1 MMHQKSN
8 IFQFRIFIHTM
19 WTVVIFALQ
28 ASLSFALAP
37 SLICALAHFPTHRTG
52 LSNSK
57 SPAYLTRSADWAAS
71 CLKRDIMGSRSYPGD
86 LAIML
91 VRGGGGYDD
100 EGGNGSEDS
109 DDGLSEE
116 DDDYTDDDEMLESTK
131 ELTIECGSE
140 ELEEDDEAKFVK
152 LQNQASLSQRSRN
165 FGITTALWSS
175 LFFDVLLNK
184 AKRCDLFPGLAASS
198 SATNLYLI
206 PSALLSSGFA
216 LASGTSFLLWRDL
229 DIRAEMASTEGQSDY
244 DVEGTKGDWFL
255 SLSNSSAGIENDLDS
270 QNFPLET
277 RQRLYFH
284 LSLFGLLSLGAH
296 VGNYFSDQAPFLGMS
311 ASIINVHNTLTCVSA
326 LIKEQSL
333 RDSLDHLISWPF
345 RLVQFGKERSTGK
358 REFLPLLFRLATV
371 VAWVSC
377 IATVRALFATVAELT
392 GIFSTSPMLVNNA
405 RLLSLQ
411 ISSLARLTLTAG
423 VFQTIYKSTLNE
435 KFRNH
440 PFFSTLS
447 GIMSSACLGVGG
459 TMIFSVLS
467 SFLRDGNLLSQNVTV
482 DGALLI
488 FFGVLSGY
496 KSVSGFMKY
505 IKSKEATDG
514 DLGILVEKAIE
525 S

>member
-1 MMHQKSN
+1 M
-8 IFQFRIFIHTM
+8 IL
-19 WTVVIFALQ
+19 ALQ
-28 ASLSFALAP
+28 ASLSCALAP
-37 SLICALAHFPTHRTG
+37 SLICALSHFPAQRTGRSNEKYPTFLARSTHR
-52 LSNSK
+52 
-57 SPAYLTRSADWAAS
+57 AAS
-71 CLKRDIMGSRSYPGD
+71 CLKRDTMGSRSHPGD
-86 LAIML
+86 LAIMF

-100 EGGNGSEDS
+100 AGGDGSEDS
-109 DDGLSEE
+109 EDSLSEE
-116 DDDYTDDDEMLESTK
+116 DDVYTDDEEMLESNKKPT
-131 ELTIECGSE
+131 TECGSE
-140 ELEEDDEAKFVK
+140 VLDEDDETKVVK
-152 LQNQASLSQRSRN
+152 LQIQASLSQRSRN

-184 AKRCDLFPGLAASS
+184 AKRCDLFSGLVTSS
-198 SATNLYLI
+198 SATNQYLI

-229 DIRAEMASTEGQSDY
+229 DIRAEMASTEGQPDCDIES
-244 DVEGTKGDWFL
+244 TKGDWFL
-255 SLSNSSAGIENDLDS
+255 SLSNSSAGIENDLDG
-270 QNFPLET
+270 QNFLLET

-296 VGNYFSDQAPFLGMS
+296 VGNYFSDHAPFLGMS

-345 RLVQFGKERSTGK
+345 RLSQFGKELSTGK

-371 VAWVSC
+371 VAWVRC
-377 IATVRALFATVAELT
+377 IATVRALFATLAELT
-392 GIFSTSPMLVNNA
+392 GTSSTSPIFVNNA

-411 ISSLARLTLTAG
+411 ISSLARLTLAAG
-423 VFQTIYKSTLNE
+423 VSQTIYKSALNK

-447 GIMSSACLGVGG
+447 GIVSSACLGVGG
-459 TMIFSVLS
+459 TMMFSGLS
-467 SFLRDGNLLSQNVTV
+467 YFLKDGNLLSRKVTV

-505 IKSKEATDG
+505 IKSKEATDNAM
-514 DLGILVEKAIE
+514 AI
-525 S
+525 